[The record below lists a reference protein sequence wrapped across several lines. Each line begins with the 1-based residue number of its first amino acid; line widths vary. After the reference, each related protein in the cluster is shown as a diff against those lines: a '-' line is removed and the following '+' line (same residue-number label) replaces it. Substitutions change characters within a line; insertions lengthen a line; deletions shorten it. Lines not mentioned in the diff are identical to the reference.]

1 MWPLFPVNR
10 RSHLEPDRD
19 WPAAR
24 CVLSGGY
31 GETGPCAPARRG
43 PSGGFEGLIGLDSLS
58 LHNIDED
65 KESVEHSSTPKLSP
79 MQCIRC
85 LHCCAYTITHAIK
98 PAQMISPGAGLVT
111 CAGETLLDFALTT
124 NQ

>member
-10 RSHLEPDRD
+10 RPHLEPDRD

-24 CVLSGGY
+24 CVLGRGY
-31 GETGPCAPARRG
+31 GEAGPSVPGRRG
-43 PSGGFEGLIGLDSLS
+43 PRGGFEGLIGLDSLS

-65 KESVEHSSTPKLSP
+65 KESVERSSTPKLSYCKASDAFTAAFTP
-79 MQCIRC
+79 IQMPSS
-85 LHCCAYTITHAIK
+85 L
-98 PAQMISPGAGLVT
+98 MISPAAGLVT
-111 CAGETLLDFALTT
+111 CAGETLLDFASTT